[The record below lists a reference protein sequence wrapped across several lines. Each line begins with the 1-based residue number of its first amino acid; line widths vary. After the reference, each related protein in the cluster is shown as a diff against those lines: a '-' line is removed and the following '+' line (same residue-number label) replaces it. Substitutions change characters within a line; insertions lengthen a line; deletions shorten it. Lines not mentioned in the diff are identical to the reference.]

1 MVDKKR
7 KHPKEIIKAEANSL
21 NFSYADG
28 TQALKKISLPVY
40 ENKITALIGPSGC
53 GKSTFLRCFNR
64 MHDLYPGNKYD
75 GEIILYPDNTNILDK
90 RVDPIEVRMRISMVF
105 QKPNPFPKSIYEN
118 VAFGLRIQ
126 GIRDPEKLDRKIES
140 SLRDA
145 ALWDEVH
152 DRLHDDAFSLSGGQ
166 QQRLCI
172 ARALT
177 IGPSVLLMDEP
188 TSALD
193 PIATAKIEQLIHELK
208 EKVTI
213 LIVTHSMSQASRI
226 SDQTAF
232 MYLGDLIEF
241 GDTEM
246 IFNSPV
252 EELTGQYISG
262 RFG

>member
-1 MVDKKR
+1 ML
-7 KHPKEIIKAEANSL
+7 EINQLTKSFGVGSNKLQVLKGIDMEMKTGEL
-21 NFSYADG
+21 V
-28 TQALKKISLPVY
+28 ALM
-40 ENKITALIGPSGC
+40 GPSGC
-53 GKSTFLRCFNR
+53 GKSTLLRSFNR
-64 MHDLYPGNKYD
+64 MNDEIINCSTS
-75 GEIILYPDNTNILDK
+75 GEIFWLEKNILSNDI
-90 RVDPIEVRMRISMVF
+90 DPVLLRRAVSMVF
-105 QKPNPFPKSIYEN
+105 QKPNVFPTSIYEN

-145 ALWDEVH
+145 ALWVEVH

-172 ARALT
+172 ARALA

-241 GDTEM
+241 GNTEM

>member
-1 MVDKKR
+1 METKTIEVNNLSVFYGDT
-7 KHPKEIIKAEANSL
+7 EAI
-21 NFSYADG
+21 
-28 TQALKKISLPVY
+28 KKINMDINEGSV
-40 ENKITALIGPSGC
+40 TAFIGPSGC
-53 GKSTFLRCFNR
+53 GKSTLLRSFNR
-64 MHDLYPGNKYD
+64 MNDEIINCKTS
-75 GEIILYPDNTNILDK
+75 GEIHWLDKNILGNDI
-90 RVDPIEVRMRISMVF
+90 DPVLLRRAVSMVF
-105 QKPNPFPKSIYEN
+105 QKPNVFPTSIYEN

-126 GIRDPEKLDRKIES
+126 GIRDKKKLDRKIEN

-145 ALWDEVH
+145 ALWDEIH
-152 DRLHDDAFSLSGGQ
+152 ERLHEDAFSLSGGQ

-172 ARALT
+172 ARALA

-213 LIVTHSMSQASRI
+213 LIVTHSMSQAARI

-241 GDTEM
+241 GDTEK
-246 IFNSPV
+246 IFNSPE
-252 EELTGQYISG
+252 EELTGQYVSG

>member
-1 MVDKKR
+1 M
-7 KHPKEIIKAEANSL
+7 E
-21 NFSYADG
+21 
-28 TQALKKISLPVY
+28 TKKIRVKDLSVFYGDVEAVKNISLEIHEGSV
-40 ENKITALIGPSGC
+40 TAFIGPSGC
-53 GKSTFLRCFNR
+53 GKSTLLRSFNR
-64 MHDLYPGNKYD
+64 MNDEIINCSTS
-75 GEIILYPDNTNILDK
+75 GEIFWLEKNILSNDI
-90 RVDPIEVRMRISMVF
+90 DPVLLRRAVSMVF
-105 QKPNPFPKSIYEN
+105 QKPNVFPTSIYEN

-172 ARALT
+172 ARALA

-193 PIATAKIEQLIHELK
+193 PISTAKVEELIHELK
-208 EKVTI
+208 EKYSIV
-213 LIVTHSMSQASRI
+213 IVTHNMQQASRV
-226 SDQTAF
+226 SDNTAF
-232 MYLGDLIEF
+232 FYMGDLIEF
-241 GDTEM
+241 GKTEE
-246 IFNSPV
+246 IFRNPQK
-252 EELTGQYISG
+252 ERTQNYITG

>member
-1 MVDKKR
+1 M
-7 KHPKEIIKAEANSL
+7 E
-21 NFSYADG
+21 
-28 TQALKKISLPVY
+28 TKKIRVKDLSVFYGDVEAVKNISLEIHEGSV
-40 ENKITALIGPSGC
+40 TAFIGPSGC
-53 GKSTFLRCFNR
+53 GKSTLLRSFNR
-64 MHDLYPGNKYD
+64 MNDEIINCSTS
-75 GEIILYPDNTNILDK
+75 GEIFWLEKNILGNDI
-90 RVDPIEVRMRISMVF
+90 DPVLLRRAISMVF
-105 QKPNPFPKSIYEN
+105 QKPNVFPISIYEN

-172 ARALT
+172 ARALA

>member
-1 MVDKKR
+1 
-7 KHPKEIIKAEANSL
+7 
-21 NFSYADG
+21 
-28 TQALKKISLPVY
+28 
-40 ENKITALIGPSGC
+40 
-53 GKSTFLRCFNR
+53 
-64 MHDLYPGNKYD
+64 
-75 GEIILYPDNTNILDK
+75 
-90 RVDPIEVRMRISMVF
+90 MVF
-105 QKPNPFPKSIYEN
+105 QKPNVFPTSIYEN

-145 ALWDEVH
+145 ALWVEVH

-172 ARALT
+172 ARALA

-241 GDTEM
+241 GNTEM